1 MLWTWERLKWNGWKP
16 CHSVIFFF
24 VCLFLWA
31 DRERKRKKKGKGKSY
46 TASKEMKIHTWQ
58 RSCQKTSKRSLK
70 TLSEKHTAETHGKIV
85 PKSFFFFFFFKCSAT
100 RRYFKE
106 LLLPLHSL
114 PPFPKHDEQMK
125 EPREGWCR
133 LGSPLSFYLPS
144 PHTSLPHSPSPPP
157 PTAWLKSAPWTPA
170 CFWTAVMWEDF
181 KNLLVDIVP
190 LFRFQ

>member
-1 MLWTWERLKWNGWKP
+1 METLPQCDFFL
-16 CHSVIFFF
+16 FF
-24 VCLFLWA
+24 VSGQ
-31 DRERKRKKKGKGKSY
+31 REKKKEKGKSY

-58 RSCQKTSKRSLK
+58 RSCQKTSKTSLK
-70 TLSEKHTAETHGKIV
+70 TLSEKHTAETCGKIV
-85 PKSFFFFFFFKCSAT
+85 PKSFFFKKYSTT

-144 PHTSLPHSPSPPP
+144 PHTSLLHSLPPP
-157 PTAWLKSAPWTPA
+157 PTT
-170 CFWTAVMWEDF
+170 
-181 KNLLVDIVP
+181 
-190 LFRFQ
+190 